1 MVYHLYYKSTKS
13 QLPEISTYGVI
24 FLIASIFTG
33 AFSACLVHGSRTV
46 GFDFI
51 FQSILLTNIPNPAI
65 LFHLYFRGTSAS

>member
-24 FLIASIFTG
+24 FLIASIFAV

-51 FQSILLTNIPNPAI
+51 CQNILTNIPNSAI